1 MAKVL
6 ICDSVD
12 AQAVDAMRAAGVE
25 VDVRDTITLED
36 LGQVI
41 GEYDGLVVRSR
52 TKVRAPLL
60 ENPGKLKL
68 IIRGGVGVDSIDVAV
83 AESKGIKVINTP
95 KASSNA
101 VAELALGMILSLARS
116 LAWAD
121 ASMKAGQWEKKQ
133 LKGTEIAG
141 KTLGVIGYGRI
152 GSLLAEKARAL
163 GMTVVVSTLG
173 YDGSACVPLDESL
186 AVADYVSLHVPYS
199 AETRNLLGAAE
210 FALMKKGA
218 CVINTARGGTL
229 DEDALYE
236 ALVSRHLAGAA
247 LDVYTEEPPQ
257 RESLRKLIAL
267 PQVIATP
274 HIGAGTVEAQERI
287 GAEIVAL
294 VQDYLA
300 V

>member
-25 VDVRDTITLED
+25 VDVRDTITLDE

-41 GEYDGLVVRSR
+41 GDYDGIVVRSR

-68 IIRGGVGVDSIDVAV
+68 IVRGGVGLDSIDVEV
-83 AESKGIKVINTP
+83 AESKGIRVVNTP
-95 KASSNA
+95 AASSNA
-101 VAELALGMILSLARS
+101 VAELTLGMIFSLARS

-121 ASMKAGQWEKKQ
+121 ASMKDAKWEKKK
-133 LKGTEIAG
+133 LKGTEVAG
-141 KTLGVIGYGRI
+141 KTLGIIGYGRI
-152 GSLLAEKARAL
+152 GWMLAEKARAL
-163 GMTVVVSTLG
+163 GMTVVAYDPYIDNADLVTLEELL
-173 YDGSACVPLDESL
+173 S
-186 AVADYVSLHVPYS
+186 VADYVSLHIPHT
-199 AETRNLLGAAE
+199 AETHNLLGVAQLAM
-210 FALMKKGA
+210 MKPGA
-218 CVINTARGGTL
+218 CVVNAARGGTV
-229 DEDALYE
+229 DEDALYA
-236 ALVSRHLAGAA
+236 ALVSGHLAGAA

-257 RESLRKLIAL
+257 SESLHKLIAL

-274 HIGAGTVEAQERI
+274 HIGAATVEAQERI
-287 GAEIVAL
+287 GGEIVKL
-294 VQDYLA
+294 VQQYLA